1 MVTQP
6 FEYPIGRC
14 DAAIEDLGYSA
25 GILCFIC
32 LEKAQGYHQIGVRAC
47 DLQKLAFSGH
57 EGLKWTFKVLPFGP
71 QNSPPFYTA
80 MIRQF
85 QDKWTLLFRLEC
97 NRKNIEYNHKQV
109 NQLVYV
115 VYCQ

>member
-32 LEKAQGYHQIGVRAC
+32 LEKAQGYHQIGVRTC
-47 DLQKLAFSGH
+47 DRQKLAFSGP

-71 QNSPPFYTA
+71 TNAPPFYTA
-80 MIRQF
+80 TI
-85 QDKWTLLFRLEC
+85 
-97 NRKNIEYNHKQV
+97 
-109 NQLVYV
+109 
-115 VYCQ
+115 